1 MPYLSNE
8 QITELELQ
16 IGDLLEQ
23 LKEANE
29 LIEAQRLALCRANA
43 DPSMSV

>member
-8 QITELELQ
+8 QITEIELQ
-16 IGDLLEQ
+16 MADLLEQ
-23 LKEANE
+23 LKEKDE
-29 LIEAQRLALCRANA
+29 IIESQRVALLRANA